1 MVHITETLGTQEYL
15 KAKLNTELN
24 SHGISVV
31 GTLTI
36 TPHTQVDTLQLARPL
51 PVVQRTAV
59 SAREFWAEVDSA
71 LMQHWTLCL
80 SSFAG
85 VGRAYSTIL

>member
-51 PVVQRTAV
+51 PVVQRTA
-59 SAREFWAEVDSA
+59 SFR
-71 LMQHWTLCL
+71 QRWTQRLCSTGPCV
-80 SSFAG
+80 SSFSG
-85 VGRAYSTIL
+85 VGRAYSE